1 VEVKDLAKA
10 VLYILIYLHELNPP
24 VIHRDI
30 TPSNILLGER
40 SGNSVGQ
47 VDLVD
52 FGSMQTVLATEGTET
67 RTM

>member
-1 VEVKDLAKA
+1 MEVNNIAKA

-30 TPSNILLGER
+30 TPSNILLGEL

-47 VDLVD
+47 VYLVG
-52 FGSMQTVLATEGTET
+52 FGSMQTVLATEDTET
-67 RTM
+67 TTM

>member
-1 VEVKDLAKA
+1 VEVNNIAKA

-30 TPSNILLGER
+30 TPSNILLGEL

-47 VDLVD
+47 VYLVG
-52 FGSMQTVLATEGTET
+52 FGSMQTVLATEDTET
-67 RTM
+67 TTM

>member
-1 VEVKDLAKA
+1 VEVNNIAKA

-30 TPSNILLGER
+30 TPSNILLGGL

-47 VDLVD
+47 VYLVG
-52 FGSMQTVLATEGTET
+52 FGSMQTVLATEDTET
-67 RTM
+67 TTM

>member
-1 VEVKDLAKA
+1 MEVNNIAKA

-30 TPSNILLGER
+30 TPSNIVLGEL

-47 VDLVD
+47 VHLVG
-52 FGSMQTVLATEGTET
+52 FGSMQTVLATEDTET
-67 RTM
+67 TTM